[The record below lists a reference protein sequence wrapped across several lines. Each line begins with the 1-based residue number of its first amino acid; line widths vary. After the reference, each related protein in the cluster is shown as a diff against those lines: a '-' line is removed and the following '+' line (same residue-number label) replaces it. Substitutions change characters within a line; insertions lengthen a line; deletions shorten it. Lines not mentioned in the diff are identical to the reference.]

1 MGITNNIKIDG
12 PNNLPNYRADIDGLR
27 AVAILSVVL
36 FHAFPSFLHGGFVG
50 VDVFFVISGFLIS
63 NIIFR
68 ELHLNKFSFL
78 DFYIH
83 RAKRIFPSLIVVL
96 ISSYLIGWFI
106 LLPDEF
112 MQLGKHIAA
121 GAGFVQNFILRK
133 EVGYFETAA
142 DLKPL
147 LHLWSLAIEEQFYLL
162 FPLLIFA
169 AWRSKLFVFI
179 AIISLTAISFSLN
192 IFGVTS
198 NPVKTFFLPQTRIW
212 ELLAGSILAYFQFFK
227 KDDYKKWFFTNLIE
241 KLPSKS
247 FANNNNIIKKR
258 KDIISAIGLL
268 LIVIAILYANKEKAF
283 PGWLALLPVSGTTLL
298 ILAGTDGI
306 INRTILSSKF
316 FVFVGLI
323 SYPLYL
329 WHWPIL
335 AFAKIIEG
343 QELSYTIRIIAIFS
357 SFLLAWLTYKFI
369 EKPIRFNKSIKKIP
383 LYLTSILLMVGV
395 VGYVTF
401 KNNGFEFR
409 TKQISNFT
417 EAINDWNYPGDL
429 SKKTINGI
437 NYFYKESGKKTITLF
452 IGDSNIE
459 QYLPRV
465 DSLIRNNPAQTNGVI
480 FKTGGG
486 CLAIPDQI
494 PNEKHKH
501 CLNLMQDALT
511 IADENSNIDTVV
523 IGSFWNGYLAHGGP
537 MAKKYGTES
546 DEYKDALIKLSQYI
560 AKLKS
565 TKKRVFLILNIPMGK
580 ELAPRNLISRD
591 LKYFPNVFSI
601 SVGEVSR
608 TQLTKSYGKIES
620 DLINLAKSTGAIAIN
635 PLDFLCE
642 SSCSSVDS
650 EGNPMYKDGSHLR
663 ASYVREKADFID
675 ITVK

>member
-96 ISSYLIGWFI
+96 ISSYLIGWFV

-227 KDDYKKWFFTNLIE
+227 KDDYKKLVFTNLIE

-247 FANNNNIIKKR
+247 FKNNNNIINKR

-343 QELSYTIRIIAIFS
+343 QELSYIIRIIAIFS

-395 VGYVTF
+395 VGYITF

-429 SKKTINGI
+429 SKKSINGI

-465 DSLIRNNPAQTNGVI
+465 DSLIRNNPGQTNGVI

-486 CLAIPDQI
+486 CLAIPGQI

-560 AKLKS
+560 EKLKS

-591 LKYFPNVFSI
+591 LKDFPNVFSI

-663 ASYVREKADFID
+663 ANYVREKADFID